1 MQNLALLAAICGL
14 HTLAVIS
21 PGPDFLIAVK
31 NSLTYS
37 RRTGIYTAIGF
48 ALSIATHLLYC
59 VTGLAFVIS
68 QSILLFTII
77 KYLGAA
83 YLMYIGFKSIMSKS
97 TAMPLPNT
105 ADNTNNTTPMK
116 ATKKTDITPLQA
128 IKAGYLT
135 NVLNPKAT
143 LFMLSLFTLVITPQT
158 PAAVLIAA
166 SAYMI
171 LFTAVWFS
179 VVAVFF
185 SHRRIQN
192 LYLKFEKTIN
202 RTFGGLLM
210 LMGIKLALAK
220 E

>member
-1 MQNLALLAAICGL
+1 MENLILLATICGL

-21 PGPDFLIAVK
+21 PGPDFLMAVK
-31 NSLTYS
+31 NSITYS

-48 ALSIATHLLYC
+48 ALGIATHLVYC

-68 QSILLFTII
+68 KSILLFSVI

-83 YLMYIGFKSIMSKS
+83 YLVYIGFKSIMSKS
-97 TAMPLPNT
+97 TAITVHDAAKKPDM
-105 ADNTNNTTPMK
+105 TPF
-116 ATKKTDITPLQA
+116 QA

-158 PAAVLIAA
+158 PAAVLMAA

-171 LFTAVWFS
+171 LSTAVWFS
-179 VVAVFF
+179 LVAIFF
-185 SHRRIQN
+185 SHGKIRKV
-192 LYLKFEKTIN
+192 YLKFQKAIN

-210 LMGIKLALAK
+210 LLGIRLALAK
-220 E
+220 K